1 MKIAIMGIGGVGG
14 YYGGML
20 AKHYAGDKNAEVVFI
35 ARGPHLE
42 AIKANGLQ
50 VMSAA
55 TGDFTARPDLATDDP
70 SDCGIFDIIL
80 LCVKGYDL
88 AESAR
93 LLAPNTG
100 KNTVVIPVLN
110 GVNNTEKLKAVL
122 DKGKIWNGCVY
133 IGSHIV
139 QPGVCQQTGGSC
151 KMFFGNETN
160 DETDETRIENMFR
173 EAGID
178 AQYRTDINHIAWEKY
193 LFVSPLA
200 NATTFLNTTIG
211 GLLEDKEGME
221 LMGKLLDELL
231 ALARAYGINFPEDIK
246 ESTIEKARV
255 FPYEAK
261 TSLQMDFEKGKRT
274 EIETFVEFIV
284 SGARRLGL
292 PATTHEKIY
301 AALKARE

>member
-20 AKHYAGDKNAEVVFI
+20 AKGYAGDENVEVVFI

-42 AIKANGLQ
+42 AIKADGLR

-70 SDCGIFDIIL
+70 TDCGIFDIIL

-88 AESAR
+88 IESAR
-93 LLAPNTG
+93 LLAPNTD
-100 KNTVVIPVLN
+100 KNTVIISVLN
-110 GVNNTEKLKAVL
+110 GVDNAQKLKSVQG
-122 DKGKIWNGCVY
+122 KGKIWNGCVY

-151 KMFFGNETN
+151 KMFFGSETN
-160 DETDETRIENMFR
+160 GGLDGTRIENIFR
-173 EAGID
+173 KAGID
-178 AQYRTDINHIAWEKY
+178 ARYTTDINHIAWEKY

-211 GLLEDKEGME
+211 GILEDKEGME
-221 LMGKLLDELL
+221 LMGNLLDELL
-231 ALARAYGINFPEDIK
+231 ALARAHGIDFPEDIK
-246 ESTIEKARV
+246 ELTIEKSRV

-284 SGARRLGL
+284 REAGKLGL
-292 PATTHEKIY
+292 PVPTHKKIY